1 MYVADGYVVYYYE
14 MCLLWNDCGWVIYNS
29 KNKFID
35 YCKGFSH
42 LRFVNYHYS
51 WYITVYFDGICVF
64 NVSLILSAHVSFTLE
79 NALVTWD
86 VGCER
91 SNSYT
96 DQHHKSKTTL
106 YLLKCPGKK
115 TMTQNASRVQIS
127 VIISLIVEAAC
138 PQPSWKGIMCLL
150 CILKLVFYLLLYCND
165 DNPWRFIM
173 SPKNTL
179 KRQCILSVTFTKFS
193 SWFFSLWR
201 EDKIDNRNLI
211 P

>member
-42 LRFVNYHYS
+42 LRYVNHHYS

-86 VGCER
+86 VGRER

-106 YLLKCPGKK
+106 YLLSVLERKQCLK
-115 TMTQNASRVQIS
+115 TYQEYRSAWLYP
-127 VIISLIVEAAC
+127 SLLKPHVHSHLE
-138 PQPSWKGIMCLL
+138 KEL
-150 CILKLVFYLLLYCND
+150 CAYCA
-165 DNPWRFIM
+165 F
-173 SPKNTL
+173 
-179 KRQCILSVTFTKFS
+179 
-193 SWFFSLWR
+193 
-201 EDKIDNRNLI
+201 
-211 P
+211 